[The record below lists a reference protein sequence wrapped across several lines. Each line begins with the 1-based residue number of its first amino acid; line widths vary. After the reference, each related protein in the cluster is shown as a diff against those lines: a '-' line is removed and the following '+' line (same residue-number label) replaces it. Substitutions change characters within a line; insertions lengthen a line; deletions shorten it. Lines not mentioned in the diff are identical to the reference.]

1 MRSSGGAFGVCPSFL
16 VSRLIPKGGNWM
28 IGLNSMIAGL
38 ALYVPDG
45 ARKRLRPLAG
55 ERGQAFVEYVLLL
68 TVVAIAVALVTAWTG
83 FVSTITAA
91 LTKIG
96 NTITNP

>member
-1 MRSSGGAFGVCPSFL
+1 
-16 VSRLIPKGGNWM
+16 
-28 IGLNSMIAGL
+28 MIAGL

-68 TVVAIAVALVTAWTG
+68 TVVAIAVALPLVTAWTG
-83 FVSTITAA
+83 VVSTITTA